1 MAQFTDP
8 GPFHEGEVISGQ
20 AIREYVDNQMDQ
32 SLNFKQVLLDSQEIT
47 LSFDYPTTEIL
58 LDKMNKKTLEVFLE
72 HLKELQ
78 LHVEK
83 RLFEKA

>member
-1 MAQFTDP
+1 MGSDFDP
-8 GPFHEGEVISGQ
+8 FQEGQVMSGR
-20 AIREYVDNQMDQ
+20 AIREYVDNQVDQ
-32 SLNFKQVLLDSQEIT
+32 SLDFKQVMIDSKEIT
-47 LSFDYPTTEIL
+47 MSFDYPTTEIL

-72 HLKELQ
+72 HLKDLQ